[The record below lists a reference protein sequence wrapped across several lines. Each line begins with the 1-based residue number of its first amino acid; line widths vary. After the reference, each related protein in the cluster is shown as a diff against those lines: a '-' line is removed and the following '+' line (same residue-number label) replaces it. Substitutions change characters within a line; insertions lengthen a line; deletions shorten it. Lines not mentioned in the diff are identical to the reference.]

1 MLWFLRSPRQAAAVQ
16 HRCWR
21 VRPAQLVRVWQW
33 LAQHRVVLAR
43 QSARSVRAV
52 PRVRNPVGTRQAVAA
67 VEEVPQAPGL
77 LARLALAGAA
87 RQNQVV
93 LVAVAAQVR
102 RRQPVAAGMQHGK
115 QAQQVA
121 RLHAGQARRSPEL
134 AQGLPLLATPCDKW
148 AVLAIAAS
156 KSLTIQSA

>member
-33 LAQHRVVLAR
+33 LARRRVVLAR

-77 LARLALAGAA
+77 VARLALAGAA

-115 QAQQVA
+115 QARRDA
-121 RLHAGQARRSPEL
+121 RQHAGQARRSPEL